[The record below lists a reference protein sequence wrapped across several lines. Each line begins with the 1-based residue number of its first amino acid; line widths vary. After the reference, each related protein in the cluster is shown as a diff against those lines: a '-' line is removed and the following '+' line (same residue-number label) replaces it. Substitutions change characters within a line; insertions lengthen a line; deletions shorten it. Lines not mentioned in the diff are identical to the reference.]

1 MNNTTVYVG
10 MDVHKNS
17 FSLCCYTVRDDACS
31 HYVKID
37 PDYRLVFEYIES
49 MRGIYG
55 DDSKFICGYEAG
67 YLDYTLYHQINDHG
81 VECIILVPSTMAKSP
96 VQKKKK
102 TDRRDSEVIARCLA
116 HHSYH
121 KVHVPTSEEEQIK
134 EFICMRDDHKLA
146 LKKIKQQIP
155 RSASAMALFTMLVPA
170 IGRLLIS
177 AGYGALN
184 QRDSIKRSLVST
196 F

>member
-1 MNNTTVYVG
+1 MSTRTL
-10 MDVHKNS
+10 

-37 PDYRLVFEYIES
+37 LDYRLALEYIES

-55 DDSKFICGYEAG
+55 DASKFICGYEAG
-67 YLDYTLYHQINDHG
+67 CLGYTLYHQMNDHG

-146 LKKIKQQIP
+146 LEKTAP
-155 RSASAMALFTMLVPA
+155 PA
-170 IGRLLIS
+170 
-177 AGYGALN
+177 AAEP
-184 QRDSIKRSLVST
+184 
-196 F
+196 

>member
-17 FSLCCYTVRDDACS
+17 FSLCCYTVREDACS

-37 PDYRLVFEYIES
+37 PDYRLVLEYIES

-67 YLDYTLYHQINDHG
+67 CLGYTLYHQMNDHG
-81 VECIILVPSTMAKSP
+81 VECIILAPSTMAKSP

-134 EFICMRDDHKLA
+134 EFIRMRDDHKLA
-146 LKKIKQQIP
+146 LKKIKQQILAFCL
-155 RSASAMALFTMLVPA
+155 RHGFTYNAGASHWTAAHL
-170 IGRLLIS
+170 S
-177 AGYGALN
+177 
-184 QRDSIKRSLVST
+184 
-196 F
+196 